1 MNKEKYFKVYLYV
14 FGTLNV
20 LTAFSIPMLF
30 GNQLLWQPRNFP
42 TDLMVGCL
50 YFAMGII
57 MLLVSKTPMKHKAF
71 VDFIIIGNILH
82 SSIMLAYAQT
92 LWHIVLDASFIGAMG
107 LIPLVLYPWGLK
119 TFLRY

>member
-1 MNKEKYFKVYLYV
+1 MNRVKYFKVYLFF
-14 FGTLNV
+14 FGALNV
-20 LTAFSIPMLF
+20 LTAFSIPLLF
-30 GNQLLWQPRNFP
+30 GNQLLWQPRNLP
-42 TDLMVGCL
+42 TDLMVGSL
-50 YFAMGII
+50 YFALGLV

-82 SSIMLAYAQT
+82 SIIMVVYAQN
-92 LWHIVLDASFIGAMG
+92 LSHIVIDVSFIGSMG